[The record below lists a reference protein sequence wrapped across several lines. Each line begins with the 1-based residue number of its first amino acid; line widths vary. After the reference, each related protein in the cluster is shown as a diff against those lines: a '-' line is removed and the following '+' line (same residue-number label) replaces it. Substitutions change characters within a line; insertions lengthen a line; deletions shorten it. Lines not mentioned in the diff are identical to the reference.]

1 MLSGGVCLREHR
13 FLRYEGQDGVVELQ
27 GRSTDGGE
35 ESDGKSFAV
44 IKQRCDPL
52 STVVVEAL
60 LKQ

>member
-1 MLSGGVCLREHR
+1 M
-13 FLRYEGQDGVVELQ
+13 VELQ

-44 IKQRCDPL
+44 IEQRCDPL
-52 STVVVEAL
+52 SAVVVEAL